1 MMIALLARYKLLIE
15 IVLIGALA
23 AGAAY
28 GVHEFLEHERQV
40 GRDEVQS
47 RWDKQQ
53 ALDKE
58 AARVKEAE
66 FETRLNEAIQNGVV
80 REQTIRTLA
89 AASGNANLG
98 LRDTLAAIRDGVPG
112 ATVEALGKSV
122 TALSSVLA
130 KCTGRYID
138 VAERADRHASD
149 AKTLSDAWPKVS
161 PGTASQQMK

>member
-1 MMIALLARYKLLIE
+1 MIVTLLSRYKLLIE

-23 AGAAY
+23 VGAAC
-28 GVHEFLEHERQV
+28 GVHQFLEHERQI
-40 GRDEVQS
+40 GRDEVQA
-47 RWDKQQ
+47 RWDRQQ
-53 ALDKE
+53 EFDKE

-66 FETRLNEAIQNGVV
+66 FTTRLNEAIQNGVI

-89 AASGNANLG
+89 TASGNANLG
-98 LRDTLAAIRDGVPG
+98 LRDTLAAIRDGVPD
-112 ATVEALGKSV
+112 ATIEALGKSV

-149 AKTLSDAWPKVS
+149 AKTLSDAWPKV
-161 PGTASQQMK
+161 GAASAPAK